1 MSEAELAEARSRRS
15 ADMKRILFVLLLVLA
30 GLAPAKAQISE
41 CPDDFVVFAGT
52 TEALTCTCDAQ
63 AATRGAVWGMGV
75 YTGDSSICRAALHAG
90 AITRRGG
97 QVTVMPEA
105 GRSAYPGSTRNGVSS
120 SNFGAFG
127 SSFRFALAEPPGK
140 ASGAG
145 AADAPAP
152 AAGQAASAECP
163 DDFAALA
170 DTDAPLTCTCSP
182 EATARGS
189 VWGMDVYTA
198 DSAICRAALHA
209 GAVTRRGGQVTLTP
223 EPGRSAYP
231 GVTRNGV
238 ASSNF
243 GTYGSSFR
251 FAGGGAGAAA
261 SSGGP
266 VTLESCPDNFSAF
279 ANTTDPVICTCDAQ
293 AVARGSVWGMD
304 VYTADSSICR
314 AALHAGA
321 VTRQGGR
328 VTVTPEAGRPAYA
341 GATRNG
347 LSSSNFASYEA
358 SFRFGPLV
366 AGPTIC
372 PDNFAAFQEAAE
384 QLVCT
389 CDAQAV
395 TRGAVWGTDVY
406 TTDSAI
412 CRAALHAGAVPR
424 QGGQVTVI
432 PEAGRNAYPGLT
444 RNGVQSSNYGTYDA
458 SFRFPPRP
466 GAARVAAAPAQQN
479 IQQGLRDRG
488 EVDLYVQFRFN
499 SAVLDL
505 SAADTLRDL
514 LAVLTGDG
522 GLRLALIGHTD
533 SVGTADY
540 NKSLSYRRAEAVRDW
555 LVQQGVAAS
564 RFTVDGHGREQPI
577 ADNNTEAGRAAN
589 RRVQARRL

>member
-1 MSEAELAEARSRRS
+1 
-15 ADMKRILFVLLLVLA
+15 MKSIVFLLLFAIA
-30 GLAPAKAQISE
+30 GAGSARAQVSE
-41 CPDDFVVFAGT
+41 CPDDFDAFAGT
-52 TEALTCTCDAQ
+52 TEPLTCACDAP
-63 AATRGAVWGMGV
+63 ATGRGSVWGMGV

-90 AITRRGG
+90 AVTRQGG
-97 QVTVMPEA
+97 QVTVVPEA
-105 GRSAYPGSTRNGVSS
+105 GRAAYPGSTRNGVSS
-120 SNFGAFG
+120 SNFGAYRA
-127 SSFRFALAEPPGK
+127 SFRFATAAAPGGG
-140 ASGAG
+140 AST
-145 AADAPAP
+145 AAPGAPAP
-152 AAGQAASAECP
+152 AAGASASAECP
-163 DDFAALA
+163 DDFSALA
-170 DTDAPLTCTCSP
+170 DTAAPLTCTCSP
-182 EATARGS
+182 EATARGA

-209 GAVTRRGGQVTLTP
+209 GAVTRRGGEVTLTP
-223 EPGRSAYP
+223 EPGRAAYP
-231 GVTRNGV
+231 GLTRNGV
-238 ASSNF
+238 SSSNF
-243 GTYGSSFR
+243 GAYAASFR
-251 FAGGGAGAAA
+251 FTGGAAGAAA
-261 SSGGP
+261 RSDGP
-266 VTLESCPDNFSAF
+266 VVLESCPDDFTAF
-279 ANTTDPVICTCDAQ
+279 AHTTDPVTCTCDAQ
-293 AVARGSVWGMD
+293 AVTRGAVWGMD

-321 VTRQGGR
+321 ATRQGGR
-328 VTVTPEAGRPAYA
+328 VTVTPEAGRAAYA

-347 LSSSNFASYEA
+347 LSSSNYGSYEA
-358 SFRFGPLV
+358 SFRFGPLPT
-366 AGPTIC
+366 GPTIC

-395 TRGAVWGTDVY
+395 TRGAVWGSDVY

-432 PEAGRNAYPGLT
+432 PEGGRNAYPGLT
-444 RNGVQSSNYGTYDA
+444 RNGVQSSNYGVYDA
-458 SFRFPPRP
+458 SFRFPPRQ
-466 GAARVAAAPAQQN
+466 GLAKAAAAPAQQN

-514 LAVLTGDG
+514 LAVLAGDS

-540 NKSLSYRRAEAVRDW
+540 NRSLSQRRAEAVRDW
-555 LVQQGVAAS
+555 LVQQGIAAA
-564 RFTVDGHGREQPI
+564 RLAVDGRGREQPI
-577 ADNNTEAGRAAN
+577 ADNATEAGRAAN